1 MFSGNYIFR
10 KPNKRN
16 FDLALEKAQRQ
27 PDQVWHVGDQYEC
40 DVKGSLQAG
49 LFPVWYTGAVD
60 LPSAMEL
67 SSSMKEDK
75 TILTVT
81 GWDELRRY
89 MEKIRKD
96 NDIEA

>member
-1 MFSGNYIFR
+1 
-10 KPNKRN
+10 
-16 FDLALEKAQRQ
+16 
-27 PDQVWHVGDQYEC
+27 
-40 DVKGSLQAG
+40 
-49 LFPVWYTGAVD
+49 
-60 LPSAMEL
+60 MEL